1 MCRDQVTASGAALQ
15 PAVVLELI
23 LPIIFFFLVFFSSL
37 SSFDFSF
44 FTFLSLSL
52 ISFKRQGNQA
62 CLVEGLTFSPIFM

>member
-23 LPIIFFFLVFFSSL
+23 LPIIFFFLVFFASL

-52 ISFKRQGNQA
+52 ILLRDRETRHVLWK
-62 CLVEGLTFSPIFM
+62 V